1 MHSSLILK
9 ERIKRMFNRQKDKK
23 FEEMLIKENKELKE
37 KNVQL
42 RSKIERMEKYINEYT
57 DLVDEVKEIRDR
69 YKKELDKI
77 EEIKNEYKKEL
88 DKIIS

>member
-37 KNVQL
+37 ENAHL
-42 RSKIERMEKYINEYT
+42 RSKVERMEKYINEYT
-57 DLVDEVKEIRDR
+57 NLVDEVKEIRDR
-69 YKKELDKI
+69 YKKELEKI

-88 DKIIS
+88 DKIVS